1 MNKLFKRYQKW
12 LARCGLLFTVA
23 IASALPGTT
32 LAALLGNTLDL
43 PFISYDNQ
51 GTTTYDA
58 VNDIFSV
65 NASPLAI
72 LVSGNLPAI
81 ISGPESF
88 IINVTVD
95 ATGALTGGV
104 PGDDLVVT
112 GQAAVPGLGSV
123 SGVLLTG
130 EVTGFG
136 FEDSSGTTDK
146 FDFTFTVTG
155 GQLASLYPQTIGVSL
170 NSEQSNFTGDFTV
183 NFDGEA
189 KGTLGGLPEPCAL
202 AVDKTCLVLTP
213 PPGDYVCTKPIDEL
227 TMIWNGPQAPGETV
241 TIKAYKGDTNDE
253 LLDEISGVKVGDE
266 VTVSGYTGS
275 PNDVIWEI
283 FDANGNK
290 LGESTF
296 HLSCSD
302 QGMDGAEDCGMAE
315 GDGKDKSGF
324 LNDWLLEG
332 IVDAGGELNCT
343 ADEPLPGA
351 KECEIPSQDGEL
363 CTQRPTEI
371 SFRFN
376 AGDDCT
382 VSSNTQDSGKWSCSD
397 IAATGAPVQIIVSK
411 PDGNNVSLDTGPGA
425 TVNDGDAVTA
435 TAANAGRSD
444 FDSESRIQIL
454 DGNGGLLQDITLHTS
469 CSQDLRIGDRFGAIE
484 VVGFVNAE
492 QGSVQSGT
500 EVKYTY
506 VVSNTGNVDL
516 TGITVQDDGL
526 VPTTVPGS
534 PIDLL
539 AGEVTDPP
547 LMATV
552 FVTEPVT
559 NTVTVKGIAPDGT
572 ECSAMDTNTVTVA
585 ETPPCTV
592 SGEPTI
598 KLDKKK
604 LEWNITNTGTQ
615 PAVIDRIEISWPNDI
630 NGFLDK
636 VKVGKHEIV
645 SANQPGPSAVMT
657 TFVGDPKHLKIDPGK
672 TVKMKFE
679 FEHNVSKTVS
689 DYGILQ
695 IGFAEGCEVV
705 FDPANVPF
713 VCKDA
718 KPIDSLSMIWA
729 GPDGVDVTSPT
740 GAMVAG
746 VINGDEVTFSGL
758 SGLGNDIVW
767 DITGAV
773 DGISTFHVSCSD
785 DDMNGPEDCG
795 TLQGDGKNNDSGLNL
810 WLFEGMAGSNGIGF
824 DCSALP

>member
-1 MNKLFKRYQKW
+1 MSKLFNRYQKW
-12 LARCGLLFTVA
+12 LARCGLLFTMA
-23 IASALPGTT
+23 IASALPGTS
-32 LAALLGNTLDL
+32 LAALLDNTLDL
-43 PFISYDNQ
+43 PFISFNNQ
-51 GTTTYDA
+51 GVATYDA
-58 VNDIFSV
+58 VSDIFSV

-72 LVSGNLPAI
+72 LVSGNPPAT

-88 IINVTVD
+88 IINITVD
-95 ATGALTGGV
+95 AAGALTGGV
-104 PGDDLVVT
+104 PGDDLLVT
-112 GQAAVPGLGSV
+112 GDATVPGLGFV

-130 EVTGFG
+130 EVSGFG
-136 FEDSSGTTDK
+136 FEDSGGTTDK

-155 GQLASLYPQTIGVSL
+155 GQLASLYPQTIGISL
-170 NSEQSNFTGDFTV
+170 NSEQSDFTGDFTV
-183 NFDGEA
+183 NFGGEA
-189 KGTLGGLPEPCAL
+189 KGTLGGLPESCAL
-202 AVDKTCLVLTP
+202 AVEKTCLVPTP
-213 PPGDYVCTKPIDEL
+213 PPSDDYVCTRPIDEL

-253 LLDEISGVKVGDE
+253 LLDEISGIEVGDE
-266 VTVSGYTGS
+266 VTVSGYAGS
-275 PNDVIWEI
+275 SNDVIWEI

-302 QGMDGAEDCGMAE
+302 DGMDGAEDCGMPE
-315 GDGKDKSGF
+315 GDGKDKTGF

-343 ADEPLPGA
+343 ADEPLPGT
-351 KECEIPSQDGEL
+351 KECEIQSQDGEL

-382 VSSNTQDSGKWSCSD
+382 VSSNTQDSSKWSCTD
-397 IAATGAPVQIIVSK
+397 IAATNAPVQIIVSK
-411 PDGNNVSLDTGPGA
+411 PDGTHVSLDTGPGA
-425 TVNDGDAVTA
+425 TVNDGDVVTA

-454 DGNGGLLQDITLHTS
+454 DGSGSLLEDITLHTS

-492 QGSVQSGT
+492 QGTVQSGA

-506 VVSNTGNVDL
+506 VVSNTGGVDL
-516 TGITVQDDGL
+516 TGITVEDDGL
-526 VPTTVPGS
+526 DPTTVPGS

-539 AGEVTDPP
+539 AGQVTDPP

-559 NTVTVKGIAPDGT
+559 STVTVTATAPDGGV
-572 ECSAMDTNTVTVA
+572 CSAMDSTTITVA
-585 ETPPCTV
+585 EPPPCVVTPGDFRLEDNKIKWKLTNAGDDVATV
-592 SGEPTI
+592 ESIELSAPDEFGEVKKI
-598 KLDKKK
+598 KLSGDIFKDDTRPMTWTFTDADFINDLKNRQIK
-604 LEWNITNTGTQ
+604 AGDTKELTFETTQKYKDATADQISITVNFKEGCS
-615 PAVIDRIEISWPNDI
+615 V
-630 NGFLDK
+630 
-636 VKVGKHEIV
+636 
-645 SANQPGPSAVMT
+645 
-657 TFVGDPKHLKIDPGK
+657 TFVPG
-672 TVKMKFE
+672 
-679 FEHNVSKTVS
+679 
-689 DYGILQ
+689 LQ
-695 IGFAEGCEVV
+695 
-705 FDPANVPF
+705 PF

-718 KPIDSLSMIWA
+718 KPIDSLSMIWD

-746 VINGDEVTFSGL
+746 VIYGQEVTFSGL
-758 SGLGNDIVW
+758 AGLGNDIVW
-767 DITGAV
+767 DISGAV
-773 DGISTFHVSCSD
+773 EGISTFHVSCSD

-810 WLFEGMAGSNGIGF
+810 WQFEGMAGSNGIGF